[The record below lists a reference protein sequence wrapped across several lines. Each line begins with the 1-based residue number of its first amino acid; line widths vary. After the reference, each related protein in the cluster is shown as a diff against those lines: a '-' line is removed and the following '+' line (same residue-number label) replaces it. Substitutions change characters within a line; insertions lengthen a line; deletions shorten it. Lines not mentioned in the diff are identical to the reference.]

1 MPDRCQIGEGRR
13 GLDYTLNKRHSGC
26 WGTRV
31 SCVEASRW
39 VGVVWPL
46 STELH
51 GYIFLLSHK
60 WVLQVENSTICTSCN
75 CVTSDDC
82 ASDCQRRVL
91 KSICSLASLS
101 VCLSNCVS
109 SLISTRLAISHT
121 LYSVKW
127 HSSSSI

>member
-1 MPDRCQIGEGRR
+1 M
-13 GLDYTLNKRHSGC
+13 
-26 WGTRV
+26 
-31 SCVEASRW
+31 EASCW

-60 WVLQVENSTICTSCN
+60 WGLQVENSTICTSCN

-91 KSICSLASLS
+91 KSICSPAALFLRLFVCRTVS
-101 VCLSNCVS
+101 VL
-109 SLISTRLAISHT
+109 
-121 LYSVKW
+121 
-127 HSSSSI
+127 